1 MSKEKK
7 RKKKKSFLKQYK
19 WDYIFL
25 AIFIL
30 SAVVYYADSV
40 IKASRMKQIYTSIV
54 DFGVVESSTTKQMVI
69 IRNDK
74 VLVAPSD
81 GYYEL
86 SYPEGERVKTGL
98 PVVRSKN
105 QNASENYTKL
115 IELIDS
121 RIALLGSESRTL
133 QDNEV
138 EKINN
143 RLEYLYRSAQG
154 RIENDEIEYIEII
167 KKELISL
174 NDRKRYFF
182 SDGSAVSKE
191 ELLKQKQQL
200 LTEFDSKNTVVISDM
215 NGLISSYYDGHEKE
229 LNILNIR
236 NLTVSQLERIKNV
249 SGIDYSTEKKKGDP
263 VAVISENY
271 RWYLACEVT
280 EEDID
285 NIASERPIFI
295 EIEDKR
301 FRAYL
306 EDFYKGTDGK
316 FVGYFRVEDD
326 KFNFFEKRKFTAK
339 LIFQSSNGLVLP
351 NSALTDID
359 GKSGV
364 FVVDMTGIARFVEI
378 KDIVAEDD
386 KNIGVEYDASVQNI
400 NQGLRLYD
408 EVIIN
413 PSGIVEGQR
422 VR

>member
-133 QDNEV
+133 QDNEI

-236 NLTVSQLERIKNV
+236 NLTVSQLEQIKNV

>member
-236 NLTVSQLERIKNV
+236 NLTVSQLEQIKNV

>member
-121 RIALLGSESRTL
+121 RITLLGSESRTL

-236 NLTVSQLERIKNV
+236 NLTVSQLEQIKNV

>member
-133 QDNEV
+133 QDNEI

-351 NSALTDID
+351 NSALTDIN

>member
-121 RIALLGSESRTL
+121 RITLLGSESRTL
-133 QDNEV
+133 QDNEI

-236 NLTVSQLERIKNV
+236 NLTVSQLEQIKNV